1 MDNPAMRGLFGRLGL
16 SQPAAHF
23 VVHDQSINQLS
34 ILQRLTD
41 DEVESLC
48 RICRK
53 PGGQIINPNAA
64 DPGQPDVMANPGISV
79 AALHTENIK
88 LAAFYLRLMANVSR
102 VRVLADVTLINIEAA
117 RNYKEEIE
125 AHENLKVT
133 DAPTLKPTKV
143 FEFFA
148 ELREY
153 AFDMVG
159 SVSKIP
165 IAYVIREHEDPLPE
179 ATEPPFGEPDS
190 PFSSFNHELVARAPI
205 YHVGVVGAQV
215 ESHYYSLDRV
225 MVWKI
230 LYQICN
236 GTMYY
241 SYIRQYQQSRDGR
254 AAFFALYNALLGSQ
268 AVANY
273 ASAAENKLQSLSLT
287 GQKSKNWG
295 FEKYVLSHM
304 DQHTILEKLT
314 EHGHSGIDET
324 SKIRHFSRG
333 ITDPELENVKSSVC
347 ANTTQL
353 DTFDK
358 VVATYHTFI
367 ESKKHHTKAQN
378 ININVS
384 QVGTNYASRNNKGGS
399 GNRTQH
405 TQKIG
410 GEEDGYDPTANYDAH
425 KVDTSKY
432 YQTNEWNNSLNK
444 NQRNYMRQN
453 SRGARKRGGNSRP
466 ANVSEVKSSVLKSL
480 LKKQKILE
488 STVASLTASANGNE
502 SDADG
507 MDDYGDDEEDSRPLK
522 KRGKPLQVPRKKR

>member
-254 AAFFALYNALLGSQ
+254 AAFLALYNALLGSQ

-273 ASAAENKLQSLSLT
+273 ASQAENKLQSLSLT

-295 FEKYVLSHM
+295 FEK
-304 DQHTILEKLT
+304 
-314 EHGHSGIDET
+314 
-324 SKIRHFSRG
+324 
-333 ITDPELENVKSSVC
+333 
-347 ANTTQL
+347 
-353 DTFDK
+353 
-358 VVATYHTFI
+358 
-367 ESKKHHTKAQN
+367 
-378 ININVS
+378 
-384 QVGTNYASRNNKGGS
+384 
-399 GNRTQH
+399 
-405 TQKIG
+405 
-410 GEEDGYDPTANYDAH
+410 
-425 KVDTSKY
+425 
-432 YQTNEWNNSLNK
+432 
-444 NQRNYMRQN
+444 
-453 SRGARKRGGNSRP
+453 
-466 ANVSEVKSSVLKSL
+466 
-480 LKKQKILE
+480 
-488 STVASLTASANGNE
+488 
-502 SDADG
+502 
-507 MDDYGDDEEDSRPLK
+507 
-522 KRGKPLQVPRKKR
+522 